1 MPSTNVSGAY
11 CSSVFEDAPYQLMQ
25 TDTEGVRG
33 PHLPPATWHRCPP
46 PTRPTEAASRKQ
58 SRKPAG
64 VESPQARKPSRVGE
78 GKRSV
83 YKGAEGV
90 GDIQA
95 QISLEK
101 PKFAQV
107 NFTNGLHITPVQVQ

>member
-1 MPSTNVSGAY
+1 MSPAATVPDCLKIRLNKSYKLS
-11 CSSVFEDAPYQLMQ
+11 P
-25 TDTEGVRG
+25 RG
-33 PHLPPATWHRCPP
+33 CEAPATWYRCQP
-46 PTRPTEAASRKQ
+46 PTPTDRG
-58 SRKPAG
+58 RKPAS
-64 VESPQARKPSRVGE
+64 VESPQARKPASVGE

-83 YKGAEGV
+83 YKGAEGA

-95 QISLEK
+95 QISPQK

>member
-1 MPSTNVSGAY
+1 MSP
-11 CSSVFEDAPYQLMQ
+11 APTVLVCLKMRPNNSYKL
-25 TDTEGVRG
+25 TPRG
-33 PHLPPATWHRCPP
+33 CEAPTHHPLPGTAASRPP
-46 PTRPTEAASRKQ
+46 RPTEAASRKQ
-58 SRKPAG
+58 ARKPAG

-83 YKGAEGV
+83 YKGDEGV

>member
-1 MPSTNVSGAY
+1 MS
-11 CSSVFEDAPYQLMQ
+11 
-25 TDTEGVRG
+25 
-33 PHLPPATWHRCPP
+33 PAATVPDGLKIRLNRSWHRCQP
-46 PTRPTEAASRKQ
+46 PTPTDRG
-58 SRKPAG
+58 RKPAS
-64 VESPQARKPSRVGE
+64 VESPQARKPASVGE

-83 YKGAEGV
+83 YKGAEGA

-107 NFTNGLHITPVQVQ
+107 NFTNGLHITPVQVK

>member
-1 MPSTNVSGAY
+1 MSPAATVPDCLKIRLNKSYKLSPRG
-11 CSSVFEDAPYQLMQ
+11 CEAP
-25 TDTEGVRG
+25 THH
-33 PHLPPATWHRCPP
+33 PLPGTAASRPP
-46 PTRPTEAASRKQ
+46 RPTEAASRKQ

-64 VESPQARKPSRVGE
+64 VESPQGRKPSRVGE

-90 GDIQA
+90 GDINP

-107 NFTNGLHITPVQVQ
+107 NLINALHITVMQVK

>member
-1 MPSTNVSGAY
+1 MSP
-11 CSSVFEDAPYQLMQ
+11 APTVLVCLKMRPNNSYKL
-25 TDTEGVRG
+25 TPRG
-33 PHLPPATWHRCPP
+33 CEAPAPGTAASRPP
-46 PTRPTEAASRKQ
+46 RPTEAA

-64 VESPQARKPSRVGE
+64 VESPQARKPASVGE

-83 YKGAEGV
+83 YKGAEGA

-107 NFTNGLHITPVQVQ
+107 NFINALHITPVQVQ

>member
-1 MPSTNVSGAY
+1 MSPAATVPDCLKIRLNKSYKLS
-11 CSSVFEDAPYQLMQ
+11 P
-25 TDTEGVRG
+25 RG
-33 PHLPPATWHRCPP
+33 CEAPATWYRCQP
-46 PTRPTEAASRKQ
+46 PTPTDRG
-58 SRKPAG
+58 RKPA
-64 VESPQARKPSRVGE
+64 SVGE

-83 YKGAEGV
+83 YKGAEGA

>member
-1 MPSTNVSGAY
+1 MSPAPTVLVCLKMRPNNSCKLTPRGCEAPAY
-11 CSSVFEDAPYQLMQ
+11 
-25 TDTEGVRG
+25 R
-33 PHLPPATWHRCPP
+33 PP
-46 PTRPTEAASRKQ
+46 PGTAASRPPRPTEAASRKQ
-58 SRKPAG
+58 GRKPAS

-83 YKGAEGV
+83 YKGGEGA

-107 NFTNGLHITPVQVQ
+107 NFTNALHITVMQVK